1 VRQPHE
7 ALVAIVRGRRLLL
20 VHRVPA
26 DGGYWHLVGGGIERG
41 ESPAVAAA
49 REVVEEVGLAVPL
62 DPLDVTYAYER
73 DGVTVVVEC
82 FRADA
87 PDDWEPQLND
97 EHDDYRWG
105 DAAEADRLLRW
116 PEPRELAARLL
127 R

>member
-1 VRQPHE
+1 VTEPHE
-7 ALVAIVRGRRLLL
+7 ALVAILRDGRLLL
-20 VHRVPA
+20 VHRVPD

-49 REVVEEVGLAVPL
+49 REVAEEVALAVPL

-73 DGVTVVVEC
+73 DGLTIVVEC
-82 FRADA
+82 FRAAA
-87 PDDWEPQLND
+87 PAGWEPRLNE
-97 EHDDYRWG
+97 EHDDYRWC
-105 DAAEADRLLRW
+105 DAAEADALLRW